1 MMIDLLLHLRG
12 RKLPSDPREAADWWL
27 ARRALH
33 GLSPRDEAG
42 FARWLADPVNAAS
55 FARADAAHFRA
66 GLCAAEPE
74 ILQLRAEALR
84 PRPFARVVG
93 PRLVAGLAAAA
104 VVCAVM
110 AGVTLQPRPQIAPQP
125 APERPAIAASDSKR
139 YETRLGEQR
148 RVRLDD
154 GSMVSLNT
162 GSVLQVSYNKQ
173 RRDVRLLKGQALFE
187 VAHNSAWPF
196 VVTAGDRQVTAI
208 GTAFDVRLDG
218 SVVSVVLVEGKV
230 RVEPLHLKGL
240 ERLVPHLAEEVLA
253 PGERLVAR
261 QGVAEVRIAAADV
274 QEATRW
280 TEGQIIF
287 RDDLMSAAVGEL
299 NRYSETRLFV
309 TDPRVAGL
317 KVSGVFSVTHPEY
330 FIDAVT
336 AFYPVDVRRRSP
348 GVVELVWR
356 EPL

>member
-1 MMIDLLLHLRG
+1 MMIDLLVHLRG
-12 RKLPSDPREAADWWL
+12 RKPPLDPREAADWWL

-33 GLSPRDEAG
+33 GLSPRDEVA
-42 FARWLADPVNAAS
+42 FARWLTDPINAAS
-55 FARADAAHFRA
+55 FARAEGAYARA

-74 ILQLRAEALR
+74 ILQLRAEALK
-84 PRPFARVVG
+84 PRPFARVAG
-93 PRLVAGLAAAA
+93 PGLAAGLAAAA
-104 VVCAVM
+104 VACAVM
-110 AGVTLQPRPQIAPQP
+110 AGVTLRPEPQVTPQAPP
-125 APERPAIAASDSKR
+125 TKPAITAPGSKR

-162 GSVLQVSYNKQ
+162 GSVLQVSYTRQ

-196 VVTAGDRQVTAI
+196 VVTAGDRQVTAV

-230 RVEPLHLKGL
+230 RVEPLRLKGL
-240 ERLVPHLAEEVLA
+240 ERLVPRLAEEVLA

-261 QGVAEVRIAAADV
+261 QGVAEVRVAAADV

-280 TEGQIIF
+280 TEGQIVF
-287 RDDLMSAAVGEL
+287 RDDLLSAAAAEL
-299 NRYSETRLFV
+299 NRYSETRLLV
-309 TDPRVAGL
+309 ADPRIAAL
-317 KVSGVFSVTHPEY
+317 RVSGVFSVSHPEY

-336 AFYPVDVRRRSP
+336 ALYPVEVRRRSP
-348 GVVELVWR
+348 GVMELVWR
-356 EPL
+356 EPV